1 MNLHEQIV
9 RIKSIMGIIQE
20 GEEHIRNLYKSW
32 ANKKSGN
39 PEEAMKNIDY
49 VISNR
54 KRLPKKDFSNYNS
67 YEELFQDLTQINK
80 TKLDDDITE
89 FYRGDIKNGDD
100 LLVFAANTWESS
112 CKYGA
117 GSKWCTT
124 SRTNSSD
131 WERHN
136 NTGTEFFWVFRN
148 KPQDDPN
155 HKFSFH
161 IKIDGDTD
169 WCNAINN
176 CQAKIPDDSYPK
188 QHPKFIEII
197 EKLKEFNESRGL
209 KEKRE
214 KLKTLEERNID
225 FIHDWVQNNSQEIL
239 TELKRI
245 ISIKSL
251 NEELSFT
258 FSLDMDVE
266 EFLPY
271 DEEEQYDF
279 INDLE
284 EYIRQ
289 QNFYSSDLFN
299 EDFIN
304 TQVLIS
310 TFLKTLIN
318 DFNLDYTNPFN
329 QQISDNQITIER
341 IINSESFKNNLIES
355 LDDEY
360 HESIHYFFSEKIE
373 EFVSNWDM

>member
-245 ISIKSL
+245 ISVKSL

-258 FSLDMDVE
+258 FSLEMDVE

-318 DFNLDYTNPFN
+318 DFNLDNTNPFN

-360 HESIHYFFSEKIE
+360 HESIYYFFSEKIE
-373 EFVSNWDM
+373 EFVSNRDM

>member
-258 FSLDMDVE
+258 FSLEMDVE

-271 DEEEQYDF
+271 YEEEQYDF

-318 DFNLDYTNPFN
+318 DFNLDNTNPFN

-373 EFVSNWDM
+373 EFVSNRDM

>member
-258 FSLDMDVE
+258 FSLEMDVE

-318 DFNLDYTNPFN
+318 DFNLDNTNPFN

-373 EFVSNWDM
+373 EFVSNRDM

>member
-225 FIHDWVQNNSQEIL
+225 FIYDWVQNNSQEIL

-258 FSLDMDVE
+258 FSLEMDVE

-318 DFNLDYTNPFN
+318 DFNLDNTNPFN

-373 EFVSNWDM
+373 EFVSNRDM